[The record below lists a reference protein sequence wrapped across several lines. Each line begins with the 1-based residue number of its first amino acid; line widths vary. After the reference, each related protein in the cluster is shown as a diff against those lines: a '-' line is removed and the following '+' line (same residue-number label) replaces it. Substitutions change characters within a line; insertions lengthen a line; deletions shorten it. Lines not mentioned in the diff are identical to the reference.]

1 MGAVPLPRS
10 IARINRDATNH
21 VLGPLAR
28 LAPGFGVVEHRGRR
42 TGQVYRTPVN
52 LFRTPDGYL
61 IALTYGVG
69 DWVRNVVAAGEC
81 VVETGGRRRHMV
93 DARLVH
99 DEDRRE
105 VPRILRVV
113 GALGNVSDFVHLRF
127 DERERRRM
135 RMTRVPSWIPLFNAL
150 VKPLMALGIPM
161 GPDVLLTV
169 RGRKSGLPR
178 STPVAVAEISGRRWL
193 LSPFGETEW
202 AKNVRAAG
210 RATLTSGGRR
220 EEVAARELDRDERVA
235 FYRDVL
241 EPYLATDGVAK
252 WIVRNVDRI
261 PPDPVVA
268 AAESGPV
275 FELRSA

>member
-1 MGAVPLPRS
+1 M
-10 IARINRDATNH
+10 
-21 VLGPLAR
+21 
-28 LAPGFGVVEHRGRR
+28 
-42 TGQVYRTPVN
+42 
-52 LFRTPDGYL
+52 
-61 IALTYGVG
+61 
-69 DWVRNVVAAGEC
+69 
-81 VVETGGRRRHMV
+81 
-93 DARLVH
+93 
-99 DEDRRE
+99 
-105 VPRILRVV
+105 
-113 GALGNVSDFVHLRF
+113 
-127 DERERRRM
+127 
-135 RMTRVPSWIPLFNAL
+135 
-150 VKPLMALGIPM
+150 
-161 GPDVLLTV
+161 LTV

-210 RATLTSGGRR
+210 RATLTSSGRR